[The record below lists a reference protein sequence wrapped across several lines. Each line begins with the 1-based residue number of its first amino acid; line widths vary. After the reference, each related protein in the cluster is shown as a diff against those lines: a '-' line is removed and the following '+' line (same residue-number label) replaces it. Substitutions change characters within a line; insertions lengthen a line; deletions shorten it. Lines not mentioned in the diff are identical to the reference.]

1 MVQFHGVWHVLAA
14 VGFAMAADVLYD
26 STGRELTWPRRVDGG
41 AAAFRAGSCAGWPG
55 SSTAIS
61 TSDARQR
68 RSRTG
73 RSWRSSNHFGGLS
86 DGVLLI
92 DASPRMP
99 RVIARDLIWKVPVVG
114 QLANAVGMIPVHRAA
129 DGAGTSN
136 DQAFASAY
144 EALRHDDVVLIFPEG
159 VTQDVPYMAEVHTGA
174 ARIALGARHSG
185 VDGIRVLPIGL
196 HYENKAGFRSRA
208 LVNVGEPIDVDAWA
222 DARDGDVADGADDR
236 GAVTDLTALID
247 ARLRSAAP
255 DFPDWPTADALETA
269 AEVLLND
276 VDPAPAG
283 GLQYGD
289 RALLADRLNRLPEP
303 AAQAT
308 LVAAGSAYEAAV
320 ARARTSDRKI
330 VTTSS
335 PAPRSW
341 RWLGNALL
349 VLLLLPYALMGLLV
363 AALPL
368 LVVFIV
374 SRLPIAPAVRATVV
388 PAVALLVFLAEW
400 ALFSWQSLRDG
411 GSEFGLAAVVLF
423 PFLVAAMFY
432 VLERIALL
440 WRRWRHGR
448 RPSPAA
454 LADLQSLR
462 TQVSEK
468 AWAAL

>member
-1 MVQFHGVWHVLAA
+1 VRGLARLVYRDIDVHRPESAITEGPVLA
-14 VGFAMAADVLYD
+14 V
-26 STGRELTWPRRVDGG
+26 
-41 AAAFRAGSCAGWPG
+41 
-55 SSTAIS
+55 
-61 TSDARQR
+61 
-68 RSRTG
+68 
-73 RSWRSSNHFGGLS
+73 SNHFGGLS

-92 DASPRMP
+92 DALPRMP
-99 RVIARDLIWKVPVVG
+99 RVIARDLIWKVPVAG
-114 QLANAVGMIPVHRAA
+114 QLATAIGMIPVHRAA

-144 EALRHDDVVLIFPEG
+144 TALGHGDLVLIFPEG

-185 VDGIRVLPIGL
+185 VAGIRVLPIGL

-222 DARDGDVADGADDR
+222 DARDGDVAEGADDR

-247 ARLRSAAP
+247 RRLRSAAP
-255 DFPDWPTADALETA
+255 DFPDWPTANALETA

-303 AAQAT
+303 QRGD

-432 VLERIALL
+432 VLERIAVL